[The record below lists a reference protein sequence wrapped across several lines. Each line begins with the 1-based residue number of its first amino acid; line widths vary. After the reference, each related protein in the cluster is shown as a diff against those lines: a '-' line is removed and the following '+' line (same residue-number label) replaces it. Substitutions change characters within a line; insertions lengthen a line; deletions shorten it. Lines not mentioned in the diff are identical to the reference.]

1 MNVSVIIPCYNHQEY
16 IGDAIRSVLDQT
28 HEQFELIV
36 IDDASEDNSWD
47 EIKSFS
53 DKRIRASR
61 LPANHGAYF
70 AQNKGLELA
79 QYEFIAIL
87 NSDDKYLPNRLHS
100 CLETIQE
107 QRADMVGSSIQLIDS
122 TGQIIY
128 KHWWIDYFTKIYGIL
143 LEDNDWLSTMFAGN
157 LFMTSSNFFFR
168 RSILE
173 KLSGFNDFIYVPD
186 YEFLL
191 RTIFLDYKFSWI
203 ETPLLQYRIHS
214 SNTIYSNAIEANKE
228 SSKLIR
234 QFLPR
239 VSSKNKSISKILHNA
254 SLQLTLFEKY
264 MVEELHLKHKSD
276 IAEKDVLI
284 SERDKWIVDRN
295 YWIAERDELLKK
307 SEKRIIERDEWV
319 ATRDHQ
325 IAERDKWITERD
337 EWIATR
343 DHQIA
348 ERDKWIAER
357 DEIVKNMEKAINQSY
372 KNNDELTNE
381 LSFIKSGLLYKINRF
396 LRRIYDF

>member
-107 QRADMVGSSIQLIDS
+107 RRADMVGSSIQLIDS

-143 LEDNDWLSTMFAGN
+143 LEGNDWLSTMFAGN

-186 YEFLL
+186 YEFLF

-239 VSSKNKSISKILHNA
+239 VSGKNKSISKILHNA

-264 MVEELHLKHKSD
+264 MLEELHLKHKSD

-295 YWIAERDELLKK
+295 YWIAERDEWIDQRDKTIQELTKHK
-307 SEKRIIERDEWV
+307 SD
-319 ATRDHQ
+319 
-325 IAERDKWITERD
+325 IAEKDVLISERD
-337 EWIATR
+337 EWI
-343 DHQIA
+343 DQ
-348 ERDKWIAER
+348 RDKTI
-357 DEIVKNMEKAINQSY
+357 Q
-372 KNNDELTNE
+372 ELTNE
-381 LSFIKSGLLYKINRF
+381 LSFIKSGFLYKINRF